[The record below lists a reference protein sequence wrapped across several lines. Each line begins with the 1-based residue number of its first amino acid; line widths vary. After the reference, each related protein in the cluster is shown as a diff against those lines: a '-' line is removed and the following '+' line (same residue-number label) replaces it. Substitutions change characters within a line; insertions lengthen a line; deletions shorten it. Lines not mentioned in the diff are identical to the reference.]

1 MEVIERQA
9 PKRVLLFGSFAPSLI
24 NFRGALIADM
34 VRCGH
39 EVTAAAPQIDPRTA
53 AALQALRAE
62 PRCIA
67 LSNASLSVASLL
79 RSFASLRRL
88 IREVRPDVVIG
99 YTIKPVILA
108 ALAGRAERVP
118 RIVALITGLGF
129 AFTGGLQ
136 AKRLVSRVAASLLY
150 RLALARADVILFQN
164 PDDQKLFRQL
174 RLLPRTKAS
183 AVIDGSGIDTEHF
196 RPVASPCEPSFLMIS
211 RLLRDK
217 GIREFAAAAARL
229 KAAHPEVRIALV
241 GYLDPSPDSISQEDL
256 DRMIGSGIEFLGKL
270 DDVRPAIAACSVHV
284 LPSYREGTPRS
295 VLEAMAMGRAI
306 ITTDAPGCRETVI
319 EGRNGFLVPPRDP
332 DALYWAMLRFVEQP
346 ALAAAMGA
354 ESRKIAEEKYDVRKV
369 NADLMRHA
377 GL

>member
-1 MEVIERQA
+1 MKDAANVGRL
-9 PKRVLLFGSFAPSLI
+9 RVLLLGSFAPSLI
-24 NFRGALIADM
+24 NFRGPLIAAM
-34 VRCGH
+34 IARGH
-39 EVTAAAPQIDPRTA
+39 EVTAAAPKIDPRTA
-53 AALQALRAE
+53 AGLRAMRAE
-62 PRCIA
+62 PRSIA
-67 LSNASLSVASLL
+67 ISNASLNVASLL
-79 RSFASLRRL
+79 RSYASLRRL
-88 IREVRPDVVIG
+88 IREVRPDIVIG

-129 AFTGGLQ
+129 AFTGGVE

-150 RLALARADVILFQN
+150 RIALKRADVVLFQN
-164 PDDQKLFRQL
+164 SDDQKLFRRL
-174 RLLPRTKAS
+174 RLLPRTKES
-183 AVIDGSGIDTEHF
+183 AVINGSGIDTEHF
-196 RPVASPCEPSFLMIS
+196 TPVTVPCTPSFLMIS

-217 GIREFAAAAARL
+217 GIREYEAAAARL
-229 KAAHPEVRIALV
+229 KAAHPKVRVALV

-256 DRMIGSGIEFLGKL
+256 DRMRDSGVEFLGKL
-270 DDVRPAIAACSVHV
+270 EDVRPAIAACSVYV

-319 EGRNGFLVPPRDP
+319 EGRNGFLVPPRDA
-332 DALYWAMLRFVEQP
+332 DALYEAMLRFIEQP
-346 ALAAAMGA
+346 GLAAAMGA